1 MTEANQPTDPEQTNP
16 SRSLLQR
23 PDVLD
28 GSTYQI
34 KTPLSDHALYVT
46 INDITIGGQCRPF
59 EIFVNSKNMEHFAW
73 VVALTRV
80 LSAVFR
86 QGGEVT
92 FLVDELKSIF
102 DAQGGYFKPGGKRMP
117 SVVAEIGECIETHM
131 IKIGMI
137 APSEQI
143 VEKEK
148 RPA

>member
-1 MTEANQPTDPEQTNP
+1 MAENIRQTSLEQTNP
-16 SRSLLQR
+16 SLSLLQR
-23 PDVLD
+23 PDMLD
-28 GSTYQI
+28 GSTYKI

-46 INDITIGGQCRPF
+46 INDIIISDQRRPF
-59 EIFVNSKNMEHFAW
+59 EIFINSKNMENFAW

-80 LSAVFR
+80 LSAVLR

-102 DAQGGYFKPGGKRMP
+102 DGQGGYFKKGGKRMP
-117 SVVAEIGECIETHM
+117 SVVAEIGECLEQHM

-137 APSEQI
+137 TPSEKI
-143 VEKEK
+143 IEKER

>member
-1 MTEANQPTDPEQTNP
+1 MGKTTGIVDQITKVDQA
-16 SRSLLQR
+16 LLQR

-28 GSTYQI
+28 GSTYKI

-46 INDITIGGQCRPF
+46 INDIVVDGQRRPF
-59 EIFVNSKNMEHFAW
+59 ELFINSKNMENFAW

-86 QGGEVT
+86 QGGDVT

-102 DAQGGYFKPGGKRMP
+102 DGQGGYFKSGGKRMP
-117 SVVAEIGECIETHM
+117 SVVSEIGETLEKHL

-137 APSEQI
+137 DP
-143 VEKEK
+143 KEESR